1 MHAQLC
7 ARQAASTLHVH
18 AAKWPLRSELLNG
31 LHGLQAQLQCMQRP
45 TCSLARPSRSTFI
58 TSAPATATDSG
69 CAVALALVAALQH
82 MTPCTGQ

>member
-1 MHAQLC
+1 MGY
-7 ARQAASTLHVH
+7 
-18 AAKWPLRSELLNG
+18 KGGE
-31 LHGLQAQLQCMQRP
+31 AQLQWTRQP

-82 MTPCTGQ
+82 MTPCTGQS